1 LSAPDALSA
10 PRSLA
15 PCWRARMS
23 SLRKQTRLLRAE
35 LVERRAAVTAG
46 WSELEAKGESVQQ
59 AELAI
64 TAELKTSH
72 KERLE
77 QLARELRREEDEAN
91 RLEVANA
98 ALQAG
103 VAADLRSLLELLR
116 LPFDSTSGAVSTGFA
131 RVKRIDENKRVL
143 RERLARQ
150 VETTQA
156 LLEEAEEQAARAEAA
171 ARVERER
178 EQRLARGDRMFLFDP
193 KQRSLTPCEV
203 QVVRSASLSGG
214 TLRCTT
220 RGGIVSVQLAGASVA
235 PAYAAPTAEPP
246 PAQAWLHFVV
256 RPDAS
261 ASSQRAAET
270 AAGGAGPP
278 VQEAVHLV
286 ANRREH
292 ATTWLLGL
300 QALAR
305 RATQQAAAQQAAVAA
320 DEEADGGEAT
330 KRASEAAREAHAR
343 DWRLGAL
350 LWLIARLVVGEAARK
365 QNKSPGTVL
374 VEALRRAAADRAQ
387 AAAELKAELK
397 AEAQAEAQAKEQAKE
412 EAARSPGAHGQSSA
426 VSQSVTTTPLPM
438 EHGSAS
444 SRNCD
449 VATQALRLTI

>member
-1 LSAPDALSA
+1 MAT
-10 PRSLA
+10 
-15 PCWRARMS
+15 
-23 SLRKQTRLLRAE
+23 LRTQTRLLREE

-64 TAELKTSH
+64 TVELKTSH

-77 QLARELRREEDEAN
+77 RLERELRREEDEAN

-98 ALQAG
+98 ALQVG
-103 VAADLRSLLELLR
+103 VAADLRGLLELLR
-116 LPFDSTSGAVSTGFA
+116 LPFDSSFGAVSTGFA
-131 RVKRIDENKRVL
+131 RVERLDENKRVL
-143 RERLARQ
+143 KERLARQ

-178 EQRLARGDRMFLFDP
+178 EQRLARGDRMFLFEP
-193 KQRSLTPCEV
+193 QQRSLTPCEV

-220 RGGIVSVQLAGASVA
+220 RDGIVSVQLAGAAVA

-261 ASSQRAAET
+261 ASSQRAVET
-270 AAGGAGPP
+270 AAGGAVPP
-278 VQEAVHLV
+278 VQAVHLV

-305 RATQQAAAQQAAVAA
+305 RATHQALAQQAAAQQAAAA
-320 DEEADGGEAT
+320 SEEPDRGEAT
-330 KRASEAAREAHAR
+330 EAAREAAREAHATE
-343 DWRLGAL
+343 WRLGAL
-350 LWLIARLVVGEAARK
+350 LWLIARLAVGEAARK
-365 QNKSPGTVL
+365 QNKSPATVL
-374 VEALRRAAADRAQ
+374 AEALRRAAADRAQ
-387 AAAELKAELK
+387 AAAEL
-397 AEAQAEAQAKEQAKE
+397 QAEEQAKD
-412 EAARSPGAHGQSSA
+412 EAARSAPGA
-426 VSQSVTTTPLPM
+426 
-438 EHGSAS
+438 HGSAS

-449 VATQALRLTI
+449 VATQSLRLNNM